1 MPMQVGIAATMWRGL
16 VDLPFP
22 EFVAYCKEAGA
33 DVLELSGWPS
43 SYSGTLVL
51 DDAGV
56 EQVRTLTR
64 RAGLAV
70 CAVGCPSELVQPEAA
85 GKAEQVA
92 LIERLVD
99 VAAALGART
108 VGLKAGNP
116 LAGMTA
122 DAAQALM
129 VETIAR
135 AAPHAAEQGIALA
148 LENGGTLTNDHTR
161 LLAIIDAVDHP
172 NVRALL
178 DVGNFRRHGYSPEEV
193 LRVVEAVAPRA
204 AHIHFKDGKG
214 VQREFQNVPIGEGD
228 LDMEPILRAI
238 RDAGYRSPLCAQ
250 YEGPDQP
257 AVYKRDV
264 AWIRQRTADWGP
276 GGAG

>member
-1 MPMQVGIAATMWRGL
+1 MPIPVGIAATMWRGL

-22 EFVAYCKEAGA
+22 EFVAYCREAGA
-33 DVLELSGWPS
+33 DALELSGWPR

-51 DDAGV
+51 DAAGV
-56 EQVRTLTR
+56 EEVRRLTR
-64 RAGLAV
+64 QAGLAV
-70 CAVGCPSELVQPEAA
+70 CAVGCPSELVQPEEA

-116 LAGMTA
+116 LEGMTA

-129 VETIAR
+129 VEVIAR
-135 AAPHAAEQGIALA
+135 AAPHAAARGVALA

-161 LLAIIDAVDHP
+161 LLAIVDAVDHP

-178 DVGNFRRHGYSPEEV
+178 DVGNFRRHGYPPEEV

-214 VQREFQNVPIGEGD
+214 VQQAFQNVPIGDGD
-228 LDMEPILRAI
+228 LDMEPILQAI
-238 RDAGYRSPLCAQ
+238 HDAGYRNPLCAQ

-264 AWIRQRTADWGP
+264 AWIRRRTADWEP
-276 GGAG
+276 GGAD

>member
-1 MPMQVGIAATMWRGL
+1 MAIPVGIAATMWRGL
-16 VDLPFP
+16 IDLPFP
-22 EFVAYCKEAGA
+22 EFVAYCREAGA
-33 DVLELSGWPS
+33 DALELSGWPR

-51 DDAGV
+51 DAAGV
-56 EQVRTLTR
+56 EEVRRLTR
-64 RAGLAV
+64 QAGLAV
-70 CAVGCPSELVQPEAA
+70 CAVGCPSELVQPEEA

-99 VAAALGART
+99 VAEALGART

-116 LAGMTA
+116 LEGMTA

-129 VETIAR
+129 VEVIAR
-135 AAPHAAEQGIALA
+135 AAPHAAARGVALA
-148 LENGGTLTNDHTR
+148 LENGGILTNDHTR
-161 LLAIIDAVDHP
+161 LLAIVDAVDHP

-178 DVGNFRRHGYSPEEV
+178 DVGNFRRHGYSPQDV
-193 LRVVEAVAPRA
+193 LRVVEAVAPRS

-214 VQREFQNVPIGEGD
+214 AQREFQNVPIGDGD
-228 LDMEPILRAI
+228 LDMEPILQAI
-238 RDAGYRSPLCAQ
+238 RVAGYRSPLCAQ

-264 AWIRQRTADWGP
+264 AWIRRRTADWEP
-276 GGAG
+276 GGVG